1 MSKSTISTF
10 ELFQMFPD
18 AEAARV
24 YMEGKRWPDGA
35 VCPACD
41 EGGDW
46 HINGCCGGG
55 CYVVSNM
62 KFCPYC
68 GTKVAKH
75 AEVTM
80 V

>member
-18 AEAARV
+18 AESARV

-41 EGGDW
+41 EAKT
-46 HINGCCGGG
+46 
-55 CYVVSNM
+55 M
-62 KFCPYC
+62 AMLP
-68 GTKVAKH
+68 GTRWTASPPSCSPPT
-75 AEVTM
+75 ASGSPTRP
-80 V
+80 